1 MAEDAFLVP
10 VRKTEIE
17 IGKPLPWSVYDGDR
31 NLLLRAGVTVV
42 SEHQIEVIAE
52 KGLFRE
58 QQRHRSGHVNARLA
72 DDNPKPGG
80 EFATNSAANPS
91 AQTRSEETD
100 LDALKLMPG
109 DTLQLQPLL
118 EGQTERYTVR
128 VIGLMKPKSVM
139 VTAPAIEG
147 RLLFIKEGQTYLVR
161 VFSGLNVCAFKA
173 KVLKAPLQPFPY
185 LHLSYPDSVQ
195 AMRIRKNMRAPTNII
210 ISTADSEEGRLSAAG
225 KIVDISVGGAKVLSN
240 MKLGVKDQTI
250 WVAFKVRLA
259 DMEEYIK
266 IPAHIR
272 AVGEEEDDAGKP
284 MKSFGLQFGHLE
296 QSQRLMIMNLVYQHL
311 LKEPA

>member
-17 IGKPLPWSVYDGDR
+17 VGKPLPWSVYDADR

-42 SEHQIEVIAE
+42 SENQIALIAE

-58 QQRHRSGHVNARLA
+58 QRRQSSGHVNARLV
-72 DDNPKPGG
+72 DDSPRG
-80 EFATNSAANPS
+80 EGEIAPS
-91 AQTRSEETD
+91 SVASQVRGEETE

-118 EGQTERYTVR
+118 EGQIDRYTVR

-210 ISTADSEEGRLSAAG
+210 VSTADSEEGRLSAAG

-272 AVGEEEDDAGKP
+272 AVGEEEDDQGKT
-284 MKSFGLQFGHLE
+284 MKSYGIQFGPLE
-296 QSQRLMIMNLVYQHL
+296 QAQRLMIMNLVYQHL
-311 LKEPA
+311 LKEPS